1 MERYA
6 IEVDTHTH
14 SMLSG
19 HAWSTVREN
28 LTQAKN
34 IGLKGLCITEH
45 SCAVPGAA
53 PEFMPFSLAMIPK
66 EQDGIRVYYGL
77 EADIVSVDGSLCPS
91 DPYLA
96 MLEFC
101 IASMHIVSSGMRR
114 SKDVCTDAYLS
125 AMENPHVSVIGHA
138 DRISFPCDLESVVL
152 KALSRGMA
160 MELNNAS
167 LIPARIAGRDN
178 VIQIAKLCMR
188 YDVPVCIGSDAHY
201 DTMIGDVGLVF
212 DLLRELDFPQELII
226 NAKKERFDRFIENR
240 RKAIENEYGSGDYA
254 KADKQR
260 IHGDQDSGL

>member
-14 SMLSG
+14 SVLSG

-28 LTQAKN
+28 LAQAKS
-34 IGLKGLCITEH
+34 IGLRGLCITEH
-45 SCAVPGAA
+45 SCAVPGAG

-77 EADIVSVDGSLCPS
+77 EADIVSVDGSLRPS
-91 DPYLA
+91 DQYLS

-101 IASMHIVSSGMRR
+101 IASMHIVSSEMQRT
-114 SKDVCTDAYLS
+114 KEVCTDAYLC
-125 AMENPHVSVIGHA
+125 AMENPYISAIGHA
-138 DRISFPCDLESVVL
+138 DRISFPCDLETVVRR
-152 KALSRGMA
+152 ALSRGMV
-160 MELNNAS
+160 MELNNGS
-167 LIPARIAGRDN
+167 LIPSRIAGREN
-178 VIQIAKLCMR
+178 VVRIAKLCMQ

-201 DTMIGDVGLVF
+201 HTMIGDVGLAF
-212 DLLRELDFPQELII
+212 DMLRELAFPQELII

-240 RKAIENEYGSGDYA
+240 RTAIKNEYGSGDYA
-254 KADKQR
+254 KADKKR

>member
-14 SMLSG
+14 SVLSG

-28 LTQAKN
+28 LVQAKN
-34 IGLKGLCITEH
+34 LGLRGLCVTEH

-66 EQDGIRVYYGL
+66 EQDGVRVYYGL
-77 EADIVSVDGSLCPS
+77 EADIISVDGALRPC
-91 DPYLA
+91 DKYLA

-101 IASMHIVSSGMRR
+101 IASMHIVTSQMQRT
-114 SKDVCTDAYLS
+114 KDICTDAYLG
-125 AMENPHVSVIGHA
+125 AMENPYVSVIGHA
-138 DRISFPCDLESVVL
+138 DRISFPCDLETVVRG
-152 KALSRGMA
+152 ALDRGMA

-167 LIPARIAGRDN
+167 LIPARIVGRDN
-178 VIQIAKLCMR
+178 IVQIAKLCMR

-201 DTMIGDVGLVF
+201 YTMIGDVSLVF
-212 DLLRELDFPQELII
+212 DMLRELEFPQELII

-254 KADKQR
+254 KANKER
-260 IHGDQDSGL
+260 IYGDQDSGL